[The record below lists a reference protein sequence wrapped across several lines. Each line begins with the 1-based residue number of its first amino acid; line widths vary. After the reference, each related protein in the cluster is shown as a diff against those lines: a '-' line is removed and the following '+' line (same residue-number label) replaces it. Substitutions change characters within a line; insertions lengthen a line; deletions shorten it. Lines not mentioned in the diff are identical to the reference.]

1 MRETHCQYQRERG
14 NSYLDRTKRSCTIGR
29 ETTAEWERESVSAKM
44 RRQADGQQVESVEP
58 VAVPSRALVGD
69 EGKKVSSSACES
81 ESIGNECLCTL
92 CVEAH
97 MMQRW

>member
-29 ETTAEWERESVSAKM
+29 ETTAEWERESVSGRM
-44 RRQADGQQVESVEP
+44 RRQADGQVECIEP

-69 EGKKVSSSACES
+69 EERMVSSSACES
-81 ESIGNECLCTL
+81 VNIESECLCTQ